1 MQNKIYETAPE
12 GYIYLDSEWNTKFRN
27 ETLRLLKEK
36 KIISEYAND
45 LENIH
50 EYVID
55 KSLTD
60 YDFNSG
66 VNGITK
72 ALYDINDR
80 FLELYSDFL
89 KGLYDKLGY
98 DFYFQESPTIRVHCP
113 DAVNQHH
120 YPRYHS
126 DCFYGHPPQEINIW
140 FSLTNNQHSG
150 FYFMDYPA
158 SKKWLDE
165 VNNDEELFI
174 QKAINDKDF
183 NTKADALCFEVE
195 ADTNKIFLF
204 DSLCIHTNQPR
215 TKDSRVSIDIRINP
229 VEGFVDGYI
238 GKGRMKAEFRPG
250 GRFGYAEKSI
260 KNLL

>member
-1 MQNKIYETAPE
+1 MNKIYETSPK
-12 GYIYLDSEWNTKFRN
+12 GYTYLDSSWNDKFRE

-36 KIISEYAND
+36 NIINKEVND

-50 EYVID
+50 SYVID
-55 KSLTD
+55 KSLID
-60 YDFNSG
+60 YEFNSG

-72 ALYDINDR
+72 ELYDVDNK
-80 FLELYSDFL
+80 FLELYKEFL
-89 KGLYDKLGY
+89 KDLYNKLGY

-140 FSLTNNQHSG
+140 FSLTNNKHSG
-150 FYFMDYPA
+150 FYVMDYSE

-165 VNNDEELFI
+165 VDNNEELFI
-174 QKAINDKDF
+174 EKAINDKDF
-183 NTKADALCFEVE
+183 NKKADALCFEVR
-195 ADTNKIFLF
+195 ANTNEIFMF

-215 TKDSRVSIDIRINP
+215 TKDSRISIDIRINP
-229 VEGFVDGYI
+229 VDGFVDGYI
-238 GKGRMKAEFRPG
+238 GKGRMKAEFKPG
-250 GRFGYAEKSI
+250 GKFGYHRKSI
-260 KNLL
+260 KEIL

>member
-1 MQNKIYETAPE
+1 MKNKIYELSPE
-12 GYIYLDSEWNTKFRN
+12 GYLYLDSEWNVKFRE

-36 KIISEYAND
+36 NIINKEVID

-50 EYVID
+50 QHVLD
-55 KSLTD
+55 KSLID

-72 ALYDINDR
+72 ALYDVDDT
-80 FLELYSDFL
+80 FLGLYNEFL
-89 KGLYDKLGY
+89 KGLYNKLGY
-98 DFYFQESPTIRVHCP
+98 DFYFQEYPTIRVHCP

-126 DCFYGHPPQEINIW
+126 DCFYGHPPQEINVW

-150 FYFMDYPA
+150 FYVMDYPK
-158 SKKWLDE
+158 SKVWLDE
-165 VNNDEELFI
+165 VDNNEEIFI
-174 QKAINDKDF
+174 KKAINDLDF
-183 NTKADALCFEVE
+183 NKKADTLCFEVK
-195 ADTNKIFLF
+195 ANTNEIFMF

-215 TKDSRVSIDIRINP
+215 TRDSRVSIDIRINP
-229 VEGFVDGYI
+229 VDGFVDGYI

-250 GRFGYAEKSI
+250 GKFGYYKNSI
-260 KNLL
+260 KEIL